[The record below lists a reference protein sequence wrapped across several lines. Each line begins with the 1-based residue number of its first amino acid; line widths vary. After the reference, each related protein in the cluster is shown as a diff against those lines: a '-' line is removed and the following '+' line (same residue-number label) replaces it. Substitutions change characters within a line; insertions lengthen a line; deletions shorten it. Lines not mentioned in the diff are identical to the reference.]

1 MILPTDAEKL
11 VAMPEEEALK
21 LLQEN
26 YERPAAELILAAL
39 RADAGLGEYDGPPL
53 L

>member
-1 MILPTDAEKL
+1 MILPDNPEKL
-11 VAMPEEEALK
+11 VAMPEEEALAI
-21 LLQEN
+21 LMEFH
-26 YERPAAELILAAL
+26 ERPAAELILQAL